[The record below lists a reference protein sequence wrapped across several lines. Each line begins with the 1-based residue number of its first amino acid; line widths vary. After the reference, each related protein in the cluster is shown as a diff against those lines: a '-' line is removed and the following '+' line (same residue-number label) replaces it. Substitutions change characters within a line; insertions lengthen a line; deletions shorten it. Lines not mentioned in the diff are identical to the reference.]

1 MNRIR
6 SLLPAIAAVMSV
18 ALVSG
23 CGSGG
28 DTLTPAANGNGSAPQ
43 PERGAVAQAT
53 EAVLDTVATQS
64 FTSLRQLAQASEL
77 VVIGTVRDVTRLPGS
92 TDSESGTTT
101 TMRALTIDVEEILV
115 GTRPAEPVVLRDFG
129 WVTDPGQPDLPLRAS
144 SAVRLESGDRA
155 LLFLSRSS
163 AEASQYNITD
173 GAGIY
178 RVLGEEI
185 EDDGREH
192 PSPLA
197 RQVQKM
203 TLAEAKSQ
211 ARGR

>member
-6 SLLPAIAAVMSV
+6 SLLPVIPVVCV
-18 ALVSG
+18 ALLSG

-28 DTLTPAANGNGSAPQ
+28 DTLAPAAQGNGSASQ
-43 PERGAVAQAT
+43 PERGTVAQAK
-53 EAVLDTVATQS
+53 EAVVDTVATRS
-64 FTSLRQLAQASEL
+64 FTTLRQLAEASEL
-77 VVIGTVRDVTRLPGS
+77 VVIGKIRGVDRLPGS

-101 TMRALTIDVEEILV
+101 TMRALTVDVEEILV
-115 GTRPAEPVVLRDFG
+115 GSRPAGPVVLRDFG
-129 WVTDPGQPDLPLRAS
+129 WVTDPGQPELPMRAS

-155 LLFLSRSS
+155 LLFLAR
-163 AEASQYNITD
+163 APADPSQYNITD

-203 TLAEAKSQ
+203 TVAEARSQ